1 MGNTLDYL
9 ELQHRDQ
16 WRKWLEENHA
26 TATEAWLILYKKKY
40 KDQGLSLNEAT
51 EEALC
56 FGWIDGTLKPL
67 DEKRYALRYSPR
79 TPNSIWSV
87 SNIRRVEKLVGEG
100 KMTAAG
106 EQKIAEAKKNGE
118 WEAAIRR
125 EQVDEIPTDLENA
138 LRKAASALSAYR
150 ALPDSRKKQYIYWLQ
165 SAKREETKQ
174 KRIQKIVEEVLDQ

>member
-1 MGNTLDYL
+1 MDNDVDYF
-9 ELQHRDQ
+9 EFQHRGQ
-16 WRKWLEENHA
+16 WRKWLEEHHA

-40 KDQGLSLNEAT
+40 RDQGLALDAAT

-56 FGWIDGTLKPL
+56 FGWIDGTLRPL

-79 TPNSIWSV
+79 TSNSIWSV
-87 SNIRRVEKLVGEG
+87 SNIRRVKRLIDEG
-100 KMTAAG
+100 KMTEAG
-106 EQKIAEAKKNGE
+106 EQKIAEAKDNGQ

-125 EQVDEIPTDLENA
+125 EQVDQIPADLENA
-138 LRKAASALSAYR
+138 LRKTADALPAYR

-174 KRIQKIVEEVLDQ
+174 KRIQKIVEEVLGQ